1 MTRPPL
7 PRSSRPGRRRLAA
20 AAPGG
25 AALLACGLL
34 AGCGSSGSAAQGSAP
49 AATSS
54 APAASSTPAA
64 AASSTPAAAA
74 SGTPSASGT
83 LPVSA
88 SPGPIGSAAQPAG
101 GPFSTPLAI
110 TNPLFPLV
118 AGTQFTYEG
127 KIVDSDGSHEHSV
140 IFTVT
145 DLVKHVD
152 GTETVV
158 ALDQDYL
165 EGQLQEQELAF
176 FAQDDAGNVWNFG
189 EYPEEY
195 DNGKLTGA
203 PSTWIRGAGG
213 AYGGIHVLGQPR
225 IGMQYRE
232 GLVPAIQFDD
242 VSKVIS
248 VSQRTCANTGCY
260 TSVVVVDET
269 SPNDPTSGHQIKYYA
284 PGTGL
289 VKVGAKGGDSQES
302 LTLASVKHLDTAG
315 LARWHAEALAMDQ
328 RAYTVAAKAYGMTPP
343 AREAVP

>member
-1 MTRPPL
+1 MIRPQL
-7 PRSSRPGRRRLAA
+7 PRSSRPGRRLLAT

-34 AGCGSSGSAAQGSAP
+34 AGCGSGSVAQSSSA

-54 APAASSTPAA
+54 QPPAASGAP
-64 AASSTPAAAA
+64 AAA
-74 SGTPSASGT
+74 SGSTPSASDT
-83 LPVSA
+83 
-88 SPGPIGSAAQPAG
+88 PGPAGSVAQPAG
-101 GPFSTPLAI
+101 GPFSTPLAV
-110 TNPLFPLV
+110 TNPLFPLAV
-118 AGTQFTYEG
+118 GSQFTYEG

-140 IFTVT
+140 TFTVT

-152 GTETVV
+152 GAETVV

-176 FAQDDAGNVWNFG
+176 FAQDNAGNVWNFG

-195 DNGKLTGA
+195 DNGKLSGA

-213 AYGGIHVLGQPR
+213 AYGGMHVLSRPR
-225 IGMQYRE
+225 IGMAYRE

-242 VSKVIS
+242 VSKVAS
-248 VSQRTCANTGCY
+248 VSQRTCVKAGCY
-260 TSVVVVDET
+260 NSVVVVDET

-289 VKVGAKGGDSQES
+289 VKVAAKGGDTQEF
-302 LTLASVKHLDTAG
+302 LELASVKHLDRAG
-315 LARWHAEALAMDQ
+315 LAKWHAEALAMDR
-328 RAYTVAAKAYGMTPP
+328 RAYKVAAKVYRAAPP
-343 AREAVP
+343 ARQATP

>member
-1 MTRPPL
+1 MIPPQL
-7 PRSSRPGRRRLAA
+7 PRSSRPGRRLLAA

-34 AGCGSSGSAAQGSAP
+34 AGCGGGGSAAQGGP
-49 AATSS
+49 
-54 APAASSTPAA
+54 A
-64 AASSTPAAAA
+64 AASSSPPTASRALAAAA
-74 SGTPSASGT
+74 RGTSPASAPASA
-83 LPVSA
+83 PA
-88 SPGPIGSAAQPAG
+88 SPGPVGSTWQPAG
-101 GPFSTPLAI
+101 GAFSAPLAI
-110 TNPLFPLV
+110 TNPLFPLA

-127 KIVDSDGSHEHSV
+127 KIVDSDGTHEHSV

-165 EGQLQEQELAF
+165 EGDLEEQELAF

-203 PSTWIRGAGG
+203 PSTWIRQAGG

-225 IGMQYRE
+225 VGLQYRE

-248 VSQRTCANTGCY
+248 VSQRTCASTGCY

-289 VKVGAKGGDSQES
+289 VKVDAKGGDSQEF
-302 LTLASVKHLDTAG
+302 LTLTSVKHLDKAG
-315 LARWHAEALAMDQ
+315 LAKWHAEALAMDK
-328 RAYTVAAKAYGMTPP
+328 RAYTVAAKAYRMTPP
-343 AREAVP
+343 ARQAIS